1 MWLIFGLYV
10 WMAQCLTKF
19 IGLFAHN
26 ANAKNIVVARVLGS
40 MASSPVAIA
49 KCDGRTL
56 PEAAAC
62 WVRCRTFCVAGEDL
76 SYREA
81 LWTQAALNATPAR
94 AGPLVWR
101 RRNHVST
108 ARGRAIWLLRADVF
122 AEAATAVGMGGLC
135 ECVGRVGS
143 AITGFEARQ
152 GPPNRLARLWRRPKL
167 QRRG

>member
-10 WMAQCLTKF
+10 WMAQRHTKL
-19 IGLFAHN
+19 IRLFAHN
-26 ANAKNIVVARVLGS
+26 ANAKDIAVTRVLGS

-49 KCDGRTL
+49 KCDSRTL

-94 AGPLVWR
+94 ALPGDQSSM
-101 RRNHVST
+101 HST
-108 ARGRAIWLLRADVF
+108 PHMPVRISLNGLLRPFRPFPLKTRNRQYQPSTD
-122 AEAATAVGMGGLC
+122 AVGHAR
-135 ECVGRVGS
+135 ECVRVS
-143 AITGFEARQ
+143 VICPT
-152 GPPNRLARLWRRPKL
+152 
-167 QRRG
+167 